1 MDIVQTLETTVASR
15 LIQEALQ
22 FVVVPRRS
30 FSDPTVLDHPTEKL
44 IVELL
49 GLEAPQRLDTT
60 SDLVLL
66 FSALLSTTPPTA
78 GRTFGNLTVPL
89 DLMDSARAD
98 LAHRAVEDPL
108 IPFEESPLDFA
119 SIASLVSG
127 ASGVGIGAYVGFV
140 VSGGTPLAIITV
152 PGGMI
157 IGGAAA
163 GIGAALEKG
172 LRYKILK
179 AMGVPTK

>member
-15 LIQEALQ
+15 LTREALQ
-22 FVVVPRRS
+22 FVVVPKRYFVNPGMLGEPDS
-30 FSDPTVLDHPTEKL
+30 L
-44 IVELL
+44 IQEL
-49 GLEAPQRLDTT
+49 GLETREKLNTT
-60 SDLVLL
+60 SDLIAL
-66 FSALLSTTPPTA
+66 FSALLAVPTPTLEFRKV
-78 GRTFGNLTVPL
+78 GDLVVPSN
-89 DLMDSARAD
+89 LMDSARVD

-179 AMGVPTK
+179 AMGVPTS